1 MSEPKNYHYGDAVQ
15 NLRAMEEE
23 KQFQDA
29 KKLLSLNIN
38 ETTDSPQIHIS
49 GMDGPDVE
57 EATQLVFHK
66 QADGTLFVEWFTKD
80 EHAKK
85 GMTSYLMVNIDS
97 VGKQKLIDFFT
108 NPITY
113 K

>member
-1 MSEPKNYHYGDAVQ
+1 MSEPKNYHYGDAVE
-15 NLRAMEEE
+15 NLRAMEEN
-23 KQFQDA
+23 KQFEKA
-29 KKLLSLNIN
+29 KELFSLNAT
-38 ETTDSPQIHIS
+38 ETADTPQIHIS

-66 QADGTLFVEWFTKD
+66 MADGTLFVEWFTKK
-80 EHAKK
+80 EHAAK

-97 VGKQKLIDFFT
+97 VGRQKLIDFFN
-108 NPITY
+108 NPTIY